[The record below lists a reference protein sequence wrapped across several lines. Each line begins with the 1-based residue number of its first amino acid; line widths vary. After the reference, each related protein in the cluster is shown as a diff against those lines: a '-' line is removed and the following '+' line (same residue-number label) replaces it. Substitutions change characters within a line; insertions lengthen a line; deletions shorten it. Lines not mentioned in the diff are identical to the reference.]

1 MRASVARALLALCAL
16 CLVVP
21 ALLAACTTVTA
32 VRAPSAMKVSIDVKD
47 YHQGTTQ
54 VAIHFADASLNTI
67 EFVHGETVTCNR
79 VYLKY
84 DSGFYAQLFGYGAYT
99 GAVPLQPAGGTYKVV
114 YTPAS
119 GAAIAVSVPV
129 VDAPVT
135 VAQPASGA
143 TVTIPTSAPFI
154 VRFNGSGL
162 ANASIIGSAA
172 DSRFHYALSF
182 ALADTGA
189 TSFNAPDLASFA
201 PGPGTI
207 TISRITSSTPGGSG
221 FDSLSVSY
229 ENITTIQITWA

>member
-1 MRASVARALLALCAL
+1 MRTSAARALLALGAL

-21 ALLAACTTVTA
+21 ALLAACTTVTT
-32 VRAPSAMKVSIDVKD
+32 VQAPSAMKVSIDIKD

-54 VAIHFADASLNTI
+54 VAIHYADASLNSI
-67 EFVHGETVTCNR
+67 EFVHRETVTCNG

-84 DSGFYAQLFGYGAYT
+84 DSSFYAQLFGYGAYT
-99 GAVPLQPAGGTYKVV
+99 GDVPPQPAGGTYNFVH
-114 YTPAS
+114 TPAS
-119 GAAIAVSVPV
+119 GAAVSVSVPV

-135 VAQPASGA
+135 VTQPASGA
-143 TVTIPTSAPFI
+143 TITIPTSAPFI

-162 ANASIIGSAA
+162 ANTSIVGSAA

-189 TSFNAPDLASFA
+189 TSFNAPDFASFA

-207 TISRITSSTPGGSG
+207 TISRITSGKPDGSG
-221 FDSLSVSY
+221 FDSLGVSY
-229 ENITTIQITWA
+229 ENITTIQNTWT